1 MTVTIVDLKSIISDL
16 VAPLFEK
23 TPAEINNLLEIP
35 PKNVPGDWALPC
47 FSFAKQFRKSPVVIA
62 QEFAGKVPPNV
73 YIAKVDAN
81 GPYLNFFFNPAT
93 IGRLALEQI
102 ASEKDN
108 YGKHPSTGKKVVIEF
123 PAPNT
128 NKPLHLGH
136 VRNMLLGQS
145 LTEIL
150 RACGHEVFPVN
161 LNNDRGIHICK
172 SMLAYQRWGNNADP
186 DVKSDHY
193 VGKWYVKYAE
203 EEKNDAHL
211 NDEIAMMLQKWE
223 DGDPATRALWEKMN
237 SWALEGFKE
246 TYKMFEI
253 EFAKEYFESAIY
265 KTGKDIVVKAL
276 QDGIFHKNE
285 EGAVYA
291 DMEPFHL
298 PNKILLRSDGT
309 SIYMTQDIALAFQ
322 KKQDFNFD
330 LSVFVVGNE
339 QITHFQQL
347 FKILE
352 LLGLKA
358 QQFHLAYGMIELP
371 EGRMKS
377 REGRV
382 VDADDLVVGI
392 IDLAKNEIRKRY
404 IDLSEEEIQRRANV
418 IGMAALRFF
427 ILRYEPMRNFV
438 FDPDTSLSFEGETGP
453 YILYAYARISSIF
466 EKVMAKIPKKVNYA
480 LLTHETE
487 IALINMLQKYPDVV
501 KEAGDNYRPHLIA
514 HYLFDLAQSF
524 TQFYDACPVKD
535 AEPPLRA
542 VRLALL
548 RAVQVVIRNGLRLF
562 HIHVLEKM

>member
-1 MTVTIVDLKSIISDL
+1 MDLKSIISDL
-16 VAPLFEK
+16 VAPLFGK
-23 TPAEINNLLEIP
+23 TPAEINSLLQTP

-47 FSFAKQFRKSPVVIA
+47 FSFAKQLRKSPILIA
-62 QEFAGKVPPNV
+62 NEFAGKVPLNE
-73 YIAKVDAN
+73 YIARVEAN
-81 GPYLNFFFNPAT
+81 GPYLNFFINPAT
-93 IGRLALEQI
+93 VAGLALEEI
-102 ASEKDN
+102 TREKDN
-108 YGKHPSTGKKVVIEF
+108 YGKRSPTGKKVVIEF

-172 SMLAYQRWGNNADP
+172 SMLAYQRWGKNADP

-193 VGKWYVKYAE
+193 VGKWYVKFAQ
-203 EEKNDAHL
+203 EEKNDPHL
-211 NDEIAMMLQKWE
+211 NDEISKMLQKWE
-223 DGDPATRALWEKMN
+223 EGDAETKTLWEKMN
-237 SWALEGFKE
+237 HWALEGFKE
-246 TYKMFEI
+246 TYKMFKI
-253 EFAKEYFESAIY
+253 EFTKEYFESDIY
-265 KTGKDIVVKAL
+265 KTGKDIVLKAL

-285 EGAVYA
+285 DGAVFA
-291 DMEPFHL
+291 DLEQYKL
-298 PNKILLRSDGT
+298 PNKVLLRSDGT

-322 KKQDFNFD
+322 KKKDFDFD

-347 FKILE
+347 FKILD

-371 EGRMKS
+371 EGKMKS

-382 VDADDLVVGI
+382 VDADDLVAGI
-392 IDLAKNEIRKRY
+392 IALAEKEIRKRY
-404 IDLSEEEIQRRANV
+404 TDLSEQEIQHRANV

-427 ILRYEPMRNFV
+427 ILKYEPTRNFV
-438 FDPDTSLSFEGETGP
+438 FNPDESLSFDGETGP

-466 EKVMAKIPKKVNYA
+466 EKAQVKIPKKVNYA

-487 IALINMLQKYPDVV
+487 IALVNTLQKYPDVV
-501 KEAGDNYRPHLIA
+501 KEAGDNYRPHLIGR
-514 HYLFDLAQSF
+514 YLLDLAQAF
-524 TQFYDACPVKD
+524 TRFYDACPVKD
-535 AEPPLRA
+535 AETGLRA
-542 VRLALL
+542 ARLALL
-548 RAVQVVIRNGLRLF
+548 RAMQVVIRNGLRLF
-562 HIHVLEKM
+562 HIYVLEKM

>member
-1 MTVTIVDLKSIISDL
+1 MKSIIADL
-16 VAPLFEK
+16 VAPLFGK
-23 TPAEINNLLEIP
+23 LPVEITNLLETP

-47 FSFAKQFRKSPVVIA
+47 FSFAKQLRKSPVLIA
-62 QEFAGKVPPNV
+62 KEFAGKIPPNE
-73 YIAKVDAN
+73 YIGKVEAN
-81 GPYLNFFFNPAT
+81 GPYLNFFLNPAT
-93 IGRLALEQI
+93 IAGLALEQI
-102 ASEKDN
+102 AREKDN
-108 YGKHPSTGKKVVIEF
+108 YGKQPPTGKKVVIEF

-203 EEKNDAHL
+203 EEKKDEHL
-211 NDEIAMMLQKWE
+211 NAEIATMLQKWE
-223 DGDPATRALWEKMN
+223 VGDIETRALWEKMN
-237 SWALEGFKE
+237 HWALEGFKE
-246 TYKMFEI
+246 TYKVFEI
-253 EFAKEYFESAIY
+253 EFTKEYFESDIY
-265 KTGKDIVVKAL
+265 KTGKDMVLQAL
-276 QDGIFHKNE
+276 EDGIFHKNE
-285 EGAVYA
+285 DGAVFA
-291 DMEPFHL
+291 DLEQYKL
-298 PNKILLRSDGT
+298 PNKVLLRSDGT

-322 KKQDFNFD
+322 KKKDFNFD

-358 QQFHLAYGMIELP
+358 EQFHLAYGMIELP
-371 EGRMKS
+371 EGKMKS

-382 VDADDLVVGI
+382 VDADDLVAGI
-392 IDLAKNEIRKRY
+392 IALAENEIRKRY
-404 IDLSEEEIQRRANV
+404 TDLSEQEIQHRANV

-427 ILRYEPMRNFV
+427 ILKYEPTRNFV
-438 FDPDTSLSFEGETGP
+438 FNPDESLSFDGETGP

-466 EKVMAKIPKKVNYA
+466 EKAQAKIPKKINYA

-487 IALINMLQKYPDVV
+487 SALINMLQKYPDVV
-501 KEAGDNYRPHLIA
+501 KEAGDHYRPHLVA
-514 HYLFDLAQSF
+514 RYLLDLAQSF
-524 TQFYDACPVKD
+524 TRFYDACPVKD

-542 VRLALL
+542 ARLALL
-548 RAVQVVIRNGLRLF
+548 RAIQVALRNGLHLF
-562 HIHVLEKM
+562 HIYVLEKM